1 MSCQNFT
8 SVTLVM
14 VNYINFSSCHFIIH
28 VFKSKEFFLRKYF
41 KEFFCTKT
49 QPTTLENFVVVV
61 CAFLVGN
68 QVKLNLMRSRKSRK
82 GTAGE
87 FPSTI
92 LLLWLIRPNPK
103 FCLGFFFDDEH
114 IFVKS
119 EEVFLE
125 ISKYFSLVMALL
137 RYFDEKKYIEI

>member
-1 MSCQNFT
+1 MFLKVRNFLKE
-8 SVTLVM
+8 V
-14 VNYINFSSCHFIIH
+14 FSGI
-28 VFKSKEFFLRKYF
+28 L
-41 KEFFCTKT
+41 FCTKT

-125 ISKYFSLVMALL
+125 IS
-137 RYFDEKKYIEI
+137 

>member
-1 MSCQNFT
+1 MPKFYT

-14 VNYINFSSCHFIIH
+14 VNYINFSSCQFIIH
-28 VFKSKEFFLRKYF
+28 VFKSKEFFKGSILRN
-41 KEFFCTKT
+41 FFCTKA

-103 FCLGFFFDDEH
+103 F
-114 IFVKS
+114 
-119 EEVFLE
+119 
-125 ISKYFSLVMALL
+125 SLVFFWWWT
-137 RYFDEKKYIEI
+137 YFCKKWRSFSWNIKIFLFGYGFTQVFWWAKNI

>member
-1 MSCQNFT
+1 M
-8 SVTLVM
+8 
-14 VNYINFSSCHFIIH
+14 
-28 VFKSKEFFLRKYF
+28 
-41 KEFFCTKT
+41 
-49 QPTTLENFVVVV
+49 VV

-103 FCLGFFFDDEH
+103 FCLGFFFDYEH

-137 RYFDEKKYIEI
+137 RYFDEKKIYRNIVPIWYYQRSTGIFFQLLSNIFQI